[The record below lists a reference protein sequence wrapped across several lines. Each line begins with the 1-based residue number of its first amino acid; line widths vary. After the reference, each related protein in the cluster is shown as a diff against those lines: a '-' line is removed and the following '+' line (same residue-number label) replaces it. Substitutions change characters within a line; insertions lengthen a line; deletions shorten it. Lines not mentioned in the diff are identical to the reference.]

1 MESPRLRCPV
11 NPSDGK
17 LSHSAARDYSAPLQ
31 AQFRHHVAE
40 PQVVARDELAEF
52 LGGKERRGEADRL
65 AGGPERR
72 GLARAPPPV
81 PWPGRRSSLAVSL
94 PNFSAGRNAGVKPS
108 ALPAAANAGDSTVR
122 RTASSRR
129 AITGRGAPFGVATPR
144 HMSSAPA

>member
-1 MESPRLRCPV
+1 MPAPISQKMRGWNDEIGSRSRRAPALTVAMESPRLRCPV

-65 AGGPERR
+65 AGGRE
-72 GLARAPPPV
+72 
-81 PWPGRRSSLAVSL
+81 
-94 PNFSAGRNAGVKPS
+94 
-108 ALPAAANAGDSTVR
+108 
-122 RTASSRR
+122 
-129 AITGRGAPFGVATPR
+129 
-144 HMSSAPA
+144 